1 MVSELLRLLLP
12 ATVETVAMV
21 VLSTVF
27 AGVLGAPIGI
37 ALVVWAS
44 DGIVPRPRTYRA
56 VATVVD
62 IGRSVPFVIAM
73 VALMPLTRAV
83 VGTSIGTAAAI
94 VPLVVA
100 AIPFVARIV
109 ESGLREV
116 PRSTVEAVVGMGAS
130 PLQVVRVVYLAE
142 TKAALVRGATLV
154 AVSLV
159 SWSAMAGA
167 VGGGGL
173 GDLAVRYGYQ
183 RFRTDVMV
191 ATVVVLVVFVHLV
204 QWLGASVARSVARP

>member
-1 MVSELLRLLLP
+1 MLHELARLLLP

-21 VLSTVF
+21 LVSTVF
-27 AGVLGAPIGI
+27 AGVLGAPLGV

-44 DGIVPRPRTYRA
+44 DGIVPHPRTYRA
-56 VATVVD
+56 LATVID

-109 ESGLREV
+109 ESALREV
-116 PRSTVEAVVGMGAS
+116 PKSAVEAVLGMGAS

-142 TKAALVRGATLV
+142 ARAALVRGATLV

-183 RFRTDVMV
+183 RFRTDVMI

-204 QWLGASVARSVARP
+204 QWVGARVARVVARV